1 MRQQKTRVEHY
12 RHQVTSVEHY
22 RRQVTSIVHEATE
35 DPGRTL

>member
-12 RHQVTSVEHY
+12 RHQVTSVEQY
-22 RRQVTSIVHEATE
+22 RRQVSSIVHEATE